1 MVLCL
6 IGILVLTQISYAL
19 IVKYNDELIQLL
31 VKNQNNI
38 QTNKRFDINN
48 VIYLCT
54 LTDISFDYKELKCV
68 DLRNVIK

>member
-54 LTDISFDYKELKCV
+54 LIDISFDYKELKMC
-68 DLRNVIK
+68 